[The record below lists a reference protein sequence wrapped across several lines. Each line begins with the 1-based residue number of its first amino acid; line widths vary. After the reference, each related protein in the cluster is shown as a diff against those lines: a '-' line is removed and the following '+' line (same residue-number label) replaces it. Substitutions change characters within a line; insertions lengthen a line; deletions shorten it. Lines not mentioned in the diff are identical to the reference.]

1 MRVLKLKSARDL
13 QPSFAETASASR
25 RQHTVH
31 TRGPSREANAFCW
44 LAELGHLEI
53 EFVNCISIIAKT
65 RSRIVWRALAR
76 CLDAMRTK
84 CVLRDLLASKPC
96 AHAHSSAIHTL

>member
-1 MRVLKLKSARDL
+1 MQHRRTSQKRHFTADRRQNSEGEREWKARTEVRVLKLKSARDL

-31 TRGPSREANAFCW
+31 TRGPSREANAFWW

-76 CLDAMRTK
+76 
-84 CVLRDLLASKPC
+84 
-96 AHAHSSAIHTL
+96 